1 MNTSTKLC
9 IALILGLLV
18 LVPIAFLAGRWT
30 APQPTPPAPQVDTVW
45 VKDSA
50 NLVDS
55 KPVGSVIATLPIA
68 RPAEPENEQD
78 TNLLAQN
85 ANLLAN
91 CADTLHNSDPVADTK
106 ALPDSAQVVIPIEQR
121 TYEGEYYRAVVQGF
135 QPELVDI
142 NIKVPQCPP
151 PAPAPR
157 RKWWSITVGPQVGYG
172 FTPVGWQPY
181 AGVGVTV
188 GISF

>member
-9 IALILGLLV
+9 IALILGLLI

-30 APQPTPPAPQVDTVW
+30 APRPTPPAPQVDTVW
-45 VKDSA
+45 VKDTA

-68 RPAEPENEQD
+68 RPAEPENGND

-91 CADTLHNSDPVADTK
+91 CADTLHNSEPVADTK

-135 QPELVDI
+135 QPELVSIDI
-142 NIKVPQCPP
+142 RLPEIVPPEPVFKPGWHFTIGIQL
-151 PAPAPR
+151 
-157 RKWWSITVGPQVGYG
+157 GYG
-172 FTPVGWQPY
+172 FTPKGWQPY
-181 AGVGVTV
+181 AGIGGTL
-188 GISF
+188 GWTF